1 MSIILINHV
10 PDIATKCMFLE
21 NIFTMFR
28 MNLLEKIS
36 DMIKDKVAIVT
47 GASSGIGRAT
57 ALALSKAGA
66 KVAIGARRTDKL
78 TELENE
84 IIKNGGQALSQK
96 LDVTKKSDCDSF
108 VKSVMEKWGGVDI
121 LVNNAGLMPLSF
133 VKNLKVD
140 EWDQM
145 IDVNIKGVLY
155 CTAAV
160 ITHMLEKKSGHIIN
174 ISSVAGRIIFPSGS
188 VYCATKHAVTALS
201 EGLRQE
207 FSTRKNIRVT
217 CIEPGVVSTELTNT
231 ITDESLKDFV
241 ESAKKMQSL
250 SAQDIA
256 NAIIYAVEAPEHV
269 NVNEILIRPTTQ
281 ER

>member
-1 MSIILINHV
+1 
-10 PDIATKCMFLE
+10 
-21 NIFTMFR
+21 
-28 MNLLEKIS
+28 
-36 DMIKDKVAIVT
+36 MIKDRVAIIT
-47 GASSGIGRAT
+47 GASSGIGEAT

-66 KVAIGARRTDKL
+66 KVAIGARRTDR
-78 TELENE
+78 LETLKSQLA
-84 IIKNGGQALSQK
+84 KNGSDVFAHK

-108 VKSVMEKWGGVDI
+108 VDAVVKKWGTVDI

-133 VKNLKVD
+133 FKNLKVN

-160 ITHMLEKKSGHIIN
+160 IPYMLAKKSGHIVN
-174 ISSVAGRIIFPSGS
+174 ISSVAGRIVFPAGS
-188 VYCATKHAVTALS
+188 VYCATKHAVAAIS

-207 FSTRKNIRVT
+207 FSQRSNIRVT
-217 CIEPGVVSTELTNT
+217 CVEPGVVATELTNT
-231 ITDESLKDFV
+231 ITDDSLKAFV
-241 ESAKKMQSL
+241 ESAKKMEAL
-250 SAQDIA
+250 KAEDIA
-256 NAIIYAVEAPEHV
+256 NAIVYATESPPHV

>member
-1 MSIILINHV
+1 
-10 PDIATKCMFLE
+10 
-21 NIFTMFR
+21 
-28 MNLLEKIS
+28 
-36 DMIKDKVAIVT
+36 MIKDKVAIVT
-47 GASSGIGRAT
+47 GASSGIGYAT

-78 TELENE
+78 SELENE
-84 IIKNGGQALSQK
+84 ITKNGGQAFSQK
-96 LDVTKKSDCDSF
+96 LDVTKKSDCDEF
-108 VKSVMEKWGGVDI
+108 VNSVVEKWGGVDI

-133 VKNLKVD
+133 IKNLKID

-160 ITHMLEKKSGHIIN
+160 IPHMLEKKSGHIVN
-174 ISSVAGRIIFPSGS
+174 ISSVAGRIVFPSGS

-241 ESAKKMQSL
+241 ENAKKMQSL

-256 NAIIYAVEAPEHV
+256 NAITYAVEAPDHV
-269 NVNEILIRPTTQ
+269 NVNEVLIRPTTQ